1 MRSIVLIAFVVL
13 SGMVNGQQLRTKW
26 STNQCEIGEQVTLT
40 LTLRK
45 APKKVDYRPYT
56 AEINCEIRTD
66 SSKLTSNGTLEI
78 IGIFRDS
85 TFTKKGER
93 FWTGTYTITAWDTG
107 VYVFPVIQLL
117 AGDSVYSAQPAD
129 LTVGFEK
136 KKIKDELDEVPVT
149 VEVDYFRW
157 LKDYWWIG
165 LILLAIFA
173 VWWIRRRN
181 IRRRPPIVLSLKERT
196 LLGIQALRKQA
207 YWKKDRIDE
216 HYIEFSFLLRSFLSA
231 RYDLNL
237 MERTT
242 YETISLLRAR
252 QLPEPTL
259 ERIRQLLQEADIVKF
274 ALGIPDEET
283 IVLGLDY
290 LEQLVIELSPLEL
303 LNE

>member
-1 MRSIVLIAFVVL
+1 MRNALLIAFVVL
-13 SGMVNGQQLRTKW
+13 SGMVNGQQLRAKW
-26 STNQCEIGEQVTLT
+26 SASHCQIGEQVTLT
-40 LTLRK
+40 ITLNK
-45 APKKVDYRPYT
+45 APKKVDYRPYS
-56 AEINCEIRTD
+56 AEVNCEIRTD
-66 SSKLTSNGTLEI
+66 SSKLTRDGTLEI
-78 IGIFRDS
+78 IGVFRDS
-85 TFTKKGER
+85 TYSKKGER
-93 FWTGTYTITAWDTG
+93 FWTGTYTLTAWDTG
-107 VYVFPVIQLL
+107 VYVFPVVQLM
-117 AGDSVYSAQPAD
+117 AGDSVYSAQLGD

-136 KKIKDELDEVPVT
+136 KKINDELDEVPVI

-157 LKDYWWIG
+157 FKDYWWIG
-165 LILLAIFA
+165 LILLALFF

-181 IRRRPPIVLSLKERT
+181 IRRRPPVILSLKERT
-196 LLGIQALRKQA
+196 LLGINALRKQA
-207 YWKKDRIDE
+207 FWKKDRIDE

-242 YETISLLRAR
+242 FETISLLRAK